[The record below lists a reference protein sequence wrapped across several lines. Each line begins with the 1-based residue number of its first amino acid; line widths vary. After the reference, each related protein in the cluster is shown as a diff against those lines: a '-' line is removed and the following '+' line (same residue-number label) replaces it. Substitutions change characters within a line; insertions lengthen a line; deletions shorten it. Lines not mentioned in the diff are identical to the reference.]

1 MSVRAVA
8 VRNGPRTVPV
18 PASAVRVAGSIRVV
32 RAAPRVRDYVH
43 AAPSAAWVRF
53 ANDRQL
59 VGFKLL
65 LLGLLTL
72 AAMALE
78 VPF

>member
-8 VRNGPRTVPV
+8 VRNGPRAIPV
-18 PASAVRVAGSIRVV
+18 PAGAVRAAGSVRVV
-32 RAAPRVRDYVH
+32 RAAPRARGHTAIPTRGTIRQFGD
-43 AAPSAAWVRF
+43 
-53 ANDRQL
+53 DRRL
-59 VGFKLL
+59 ISFKLL
-65 LLGLLTL
+65 LLGLLAL

>member
-1 MSVRAVA
+1 
-8 VRNGPRTVPV
+8 
-18 PASAVRVAGSIRVV
+18 VV
-32 RAAPRVRDYVH
+32 RAAPRARGDVH
-43 AAPSAAWVRF
+43 AAPRAAWVRF

-65 LLGLLTL
+65 LLGLLAL

>member
-1 MSVRAVA
+1 
-8 VRNGPRTVPV
+8 
-18 PASAVRVAGSIRVV
+18 
-32 RAAPRVRDYVH
+32 VRDYVH

>member
-8 VRNGPRTVPV
+8 VRNDPRAIPV
-18 PASAVRVAGSIRVV
+18 PASAVRAADSIRLV
-32 RAAPRVRDYVH
+32 RAAPRVRGYVH
-43 AAPSAAWVRF
+43 AASRAAWARF

-65 LLGLLTL
+65 LLGLLAL

>member
-8 VRNGPRTVPV
+8 VRNGPRAFPV
-18 PASAVRVAGSIRVV
+18 PASAVRATGSARVV
-32 RAAPRVRDYVH
+32 RAARRARVYTHAVPR
-43 AAPSAAWVRF
+43 AAWVQF
-53 ANDRQL
+53 HDDRRL
-59 VGFKLL
+59 VGFKLI
-65 LLGLLTL
+65 LLGLLAL

>member
-8 VRNGPRTVPV
+8 VRNGPRAIPV
-18 PASAVRVAGSIRVV
+18 PASAVRATGSSRVV
-32 RAAPRVRDYVH
+32 RAAPRARGDVH
-43 AAPSAAWVRF
+43 AAPRAAWVRF

-65 LLGLLTL
+65 LLGLLAL